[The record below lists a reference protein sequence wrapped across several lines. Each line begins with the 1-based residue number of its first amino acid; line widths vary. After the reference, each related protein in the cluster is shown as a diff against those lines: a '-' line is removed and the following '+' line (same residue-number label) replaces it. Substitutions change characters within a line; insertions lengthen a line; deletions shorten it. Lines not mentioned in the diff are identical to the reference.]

1 MSKIKNYMMD
11 IQEFCDGYYYDGM
24 NDFPIDEVVEDAG
37 IYFKSNEAIF
47 NNTVRKVNLLVYGM
61 KVK

>member
-1 MSKIKNYMMD
+1 MSNIKNYMMD

-37 IYFKSNEAIF
+37 MYFKSSEAKKYARQYLTTQLGEI
-47 NNTVRKVNLLVYGM
+47 
-61 KVK
+61 